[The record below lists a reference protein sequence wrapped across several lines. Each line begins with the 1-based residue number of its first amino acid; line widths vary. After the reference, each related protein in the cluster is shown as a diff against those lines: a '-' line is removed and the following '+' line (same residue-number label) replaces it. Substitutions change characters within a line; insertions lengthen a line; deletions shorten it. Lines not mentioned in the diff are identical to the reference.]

1 MARCLSLSLTTF
13 LLASLTLVHAR
24 AAELGEARVSS
35 HIGQQ
40 LVADMEL
47 TALDDAAAQVQVRL
61 ANPDVYRGANIAMP
75 AVLSSMTMSVMQRD
89 GRQFLHV
96 TSLKPVESDHL
107 HLYLELVDGGRRSV
121 RLSTLWLTPDPNPA
135 PPPAP
140 HIAEPI
146 PRPSE
151 PAPPVEVP
159 APAPVRAI
167 ARVPARVPAARL
179 AHLPPPLPLP
189 APKPVACIPQVSPE
203 ARACIALDAK
213 NAVLKEQIGLLE
225 NKVKGL
231 QVAMTAAPAAPAVH
245 AGQAAPARPAVP
257 RRVPRKPVKADDSGL
272 PWLAIGAGAVALLA
286 AAGGAM
292 LAVRRRNEAK
302 LKAARGGI
310 KSRLMPN

>member
-1 MARCLSLSLTTF
+1 
-13 LLASLTLVHAR
+13 
-24 AAELGEARVSS
+24 
-35 HIGQQ
+35 
-40 LVADMEL
+40 
-47 TALDDAAAQVQVRL
+47 
-61 ANPDVYRGANIAMP
+61 
-75 AVLSSMTMSVMQRD
+75 MTMSVMQRD
-89 GRQFLHV
+89 GRQFVHV
-96 TSLKPVESDHL
+96 TSLKPVESEHL
-107 HLYLELVDGGRRSV
+107 HLYLELVDAGRRSV

-140 HIAEPI
+140 RIAEPI
-146 PRPSE
+146 PRLSE

-189 APKPVACIPQVSPE
+189 AAKPVACIPQVSPE

-213 NAVLKEQIGLLE
+213 NSALKDQIGLLE

-231 QVAMTAAPAAPAVH
+231 QVAMTATPAAAAVH

-272 PWLAIGAGAVALLA
+272 PWLEIGAGAVALLA

-292 LAVRRRNEAK
+292 LAVRRRNETK

>member
-292 LAVRRRNEAK
+292 LAVRRRNETK